1 MTDCYYVILRCV
13 IWFVPKKE
21 MVTAVA
27 VAVSN
32 LWFISYLQVPVALGL
47 GVEVGM
53 MEFLKMMEM
62 F

>member
-21 MVTAVA
+21 MVTVVA

-53 MEFLKMMEM
+53 MGFLKMMEM

>member
-1 MTDCYYVILRCV
+1 
-13 IWFVPKKE
+13 
-21 MVTAVA
+21 MVTVVA